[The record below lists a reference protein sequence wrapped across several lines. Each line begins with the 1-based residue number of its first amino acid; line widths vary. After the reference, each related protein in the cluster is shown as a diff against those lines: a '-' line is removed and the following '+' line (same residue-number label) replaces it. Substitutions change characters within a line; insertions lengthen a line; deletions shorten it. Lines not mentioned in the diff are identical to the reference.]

1 MHLENKICSL
11 VTSKVKEAIVRGKGC
26 LSKSGNIVSNEE
38 NREVWKIW
46 QLRYKVEITW
56 TKKE

>member
-26 LSKSGNIVSNEE
+26 LSKSANIVSNEE